1 MLRFEIRQHGKKPY
15 QFESVKGTVF
25 VGRDQS
31 MDLVLDDP
39 RVSRQHAV
47 ITSKDGNYF
56 IQDVGGRNPVRV
68 NRKVVVRHF
77 LREGDSVLLGDT
89 HLKFQEARDGPAGAD
104 LGGAGEATEDGSA
117 VVDARETFQNLRDTP
132 DILSSERTVSGTVDD
147 EEEDVV
153 SVGGPARNL
162 RILRNFSELIRNIS
176 DRQRLLESALHA
188 ALDNLDVKYGFIG
201 LFGPGGE
208 LEIRV
213 QRSPR
218 DPAGPISYSSAIVER
233 AQQEGIAILF
243 GADGDGDSEPSRA
256 GLDARSLKQLQI
268 SSAMCLPL
276 FRAEE
281 VYGVLYVDDRDR
293 ENAFTEEDLYFANIL
308 SNLICLAVEKEELY
322 EQIRDENIELKT
334 ILHQKNRFISVS
346 PQMKEVQRRVKR
358 VAGFDTTVLLSGE
371 SGTGKG
377 LLARAVHDRSMRR
390 ARPFVEVNCSAIEEG
405 LLELELFGCEAGHDI
420 AGVDSRGKA
429 GKIEQADGGTLFLDD
444 VDGMSLDAQA
454 KILSTLEKEAVDRL
468 GSTAGRGVDLRIIA
482 ASNRDLGQAVAD
494 GQFRDDLH
502 HRLSLFR
509 LVIPPLRERGQD
521 ILKLAEHLLK
531 SLCRRHRVDAKPISA
546 DGQARLLGHA
556 WPGNVRE
563 LSHEL
568 ERTIV
573 FEEGDE
579 WTFAALP
586 GPAGTVENETA
597 ASGALNPNFDF
608 PQEGFSLDATFTE
621 RAMPVQEWMKSLQA
635 NPEECVEM
643 TSLTDYREDRNLPG
657 DAARETCYYSV
668 TPKYIYQPLQ
678 MGLYERN
685 GDMQIGS
692 QYTPTGWDRTYL
704 KWAVP
709 AYTNKA
715 RRSEVK
721 RQMGI

>member
-15 QFESVKGTVF
+15 QFESVKSTVF

-68 NRKVVVRHF
+68 NRKVVVRHL
-77 LREGDSVLLGDT
+77 LRKGDAVLLGNT
-89 HLKFQEARDGPAGAD
+89 HLKFQKAGDGPAGTD
-104 LGGAGEATEDGSA
+104 LSDAGEAAEDASA

-147 EEEDVV
+147 EEDLV
-153 SVGGPARNL
+153 SAGGAVRNL

-218 DPAGPISYSSAIVER
+218 DPAGPISYSSSIVER

-243 GADGDGDSEPSRA
+243 DAEGDSGPSRA
-256 GLDARSLKQLQI
+256 GLDSRSLKQLQI

-276 FRAEE
+276 FKAEE
-281 VYGVLYVDDRDR
+281 VYGVLYVDDRGR
-293 ENAFTEEDLYFANIL
+293 ETPFTEEDLYFANIL

-405 LLELELFGCEAGHDI
+405 LLELELFGCEPGHDI

-429 GKIEQADGGTLFLDD
+429 GKLEQADGGTLFLDD

-454 KILSTLEKEAVDRL
+454 KILSALEKEAVDRL

-482 ASNRDLGQAVAD
+482 ASNRPLSASVEEKSFREDLYY
-494 GQFRDDLH
+494 
-502 HRLSLFR
+502 RLKVFQIELA
-509 LVIPPLRERGQD
+509 PLRERRED
-521 ILKLAEHLLK
+521 ILPLAQHFLSVLQYEDRGPVDLSPRTKELLMAY
-531 SLCRRHRVDAKPISA
+531 H
-546 DGQARLLGHA
+546 
-556 WPGNVRE
+556 WPGNIRE
-563 LSHEL
+563 LKHFIEEAFLVSNGT
-568 ERTIV
+568 TIYP
-573 FEEGDE
+573 EN
-579 WTFAALP
+579 LP
-586 GPAGTVENETA
+586 DD
-597 ASGALNPNFDF
+597 L
-608 PQEGFSLDATFTE
+608 
-621 RAMPVQEWMKSLQA
+621 R
-635 NPEECVEM
+635 
-643 TSLTDYREDRNLPG
+643 REDNPQPSGTLSEIEAQHIRKVLQ
-657 DAARETCYYSV
+657 SV
-668 TPKYIYQPLQ
+668 NWNKRRASEVLGINRST
-678 MGLYERN
+678 LYEKIRLYHIEKQEDLPP
-685 GDMQIGS
+685 GEEDESPG
-692 QYTPTGWDRTYL
+692 
-704 KWAVP
+704 
-709 AYTNKA
+709 
-715 RRSEVK
+715 
-721 RQMGI
+721 

>member
-15 QFESVKGTVF
+15 QFESVKSTVF

-89 HLKFQEARDGPAGAD
+89 HLKFQEAGDGPAGAD

-188 ALDNLDVKYGFIG
+188 SLDNLDVKYGFIG

-243 GADGDGDSEPSRA
+243 DAEGDSGPSRA
-256 GLDARSLKQLQI
+256 GLDSRSLKQLQI

-276 FRAEE
+276 FKAEE
-281 VYGVLYVDDRDR
+281 VYGVLYVDDRGR
-293 ENAFTEEDLYFANIL
+293 ETPFMEEDLYFANIL

-390 ARPFVEVNCSAIEEG
+390 VRPFVEVNCSAIEEG

-429 GKIEQADGGTLFLDD
+429 GKLEQADGGTLFLDD

-482 ASNRDLGQAVAD
+482 ASNRPLSASVEEKSFREDLYY
-494 GQFRDDLH
+494 
-502 HRLSLFR
+502 RLKVFQIELA
-509 LVIPPLRERGQD
+509 PLRERRED
-521 ILKLAEHLLK
+521 ILPLAQHFLSVLQYEDRGPVDLSPRTKELLMAY
-531 SLCRRHRVDAKPISA
+531 H
-546 DGQARLLGHA
+546 
-556 WPGNVRE
+556 WPGNIRE
-563 LSHEL
+563 LKHFIEEAFLVSNGT
-568 ERTIV
+568 TIYP
-573 FEEGDE
+573 EN
-579 WTFAALP
+579 LP
-586 GPAGTVENETA
+586 DD
-597 ASGALNPNFDF
+597 L
-608 PQEGFSLDATFTE
+608 
-621 RAMPVQEWMKSLQA
+621 R
-635 NPEECVEM
+635 
-643 TSLTDYREDRNLPG
+643 REDNPQPSGTLSEIEAQHIRKVLQ
-657 DAARETCYYSV
+657 SV
-668 TPKYIYQPLQ
+668 NWNKRRASEVLGINRST
-678 MGLYERN
+678 LYEKIRLYHIEKQEDLPP
-685 GDMQIGS
+685 GEEDG
-692 QYTPTGWDRTYL
+692 TPG
-704 KWAVP
+704 
-709 AYTNKA
+709 
-715 RRSEVK
+715 
-721 RQMGI
+721 

>member
-1 MLRFEIRQHGKKPY
+1 MIPGTGRCLYSSERMAFRLQPRFITVPVLLMLRFEIRQHGKKPY
-15 QFESVKGTVF
+15 QFESVKSTVF

-68 NRKVVVRHF
+68 NRKVVVRHL
-77 LREGDSVLLGDT
+77 LRKGDAVLLGNT
-89 HLKFQEARDGPAGAD
+89 HLKFQEAGDDPAGTD
-104 LGGAGEATEDGSA
+104 LSGAGEAVDDASA

-147 EEEDVV
+147 EEDLV
-153 SVGGPARNL
+153 SVGGAARNL

-218 DPAGPISYSSAIVER
+218 DPAGPISYSSSIVER

-243 GADGDGDSEPSRA
+243 DAEGDSGPSRA
-256 GLDARSLKQLQI
+256 GLDSRSLKQLQI

-276 FRAEE
+276 FKAEE
-281 VYGVLYVDDRDR
+281 VYGVLYVDDRGR
-293 ENAFTEEDLYFANIL
+293 ETPFMEEDLYFANIL

-405 LLELELFGCEAGHDI
+405 LLELELFGCEPGHDI

-429 GKIEQADGGTLFLDD
+429 GKLELADGGTLFLDD

-454 KILSTLEKEAVDRL
+454 KILSALEKEAVDRL

-482 ASNRDLGQAVAD
+482 ASNRPLSASVEEKSFREDLYY
-494 GQFRDDLH
+494 
-502 HRLSLFR
+502 RLKVFQIELA
-509 LVIPPLRERGQD
+509 PLRERRED
-521 ILKLAEHLLK
+521 ILPLAQHFLSVLQYEDRGPVDLSPRTKELLMAY
-531 SLCRRHRVDAKPISA
+531 H
-546 DGQARLLGHA
+546 
-556 WPGNVRE
+556 WPGNIRE
-563 LSHEL
+563 LKHFIEEAFLVSNGT
-568 ERTIV
+568 TIYP
-573 FEEGDE
+573 EN
-579 WTFAALP
+579 LP
-586 GPAGTVENETA
+586 DD
-597 ASGALNPNFDF
+597 L
-608 PQEGFSLDATFTE
+608 
-621 RAMPVQEWMKSLQA
+621 R
-635 NPEECVEM
+635 
-643 TSLTDYREDRNLPG
+643 REDNPQPSGTLSEIEAQHIRKVLQ
-657 DAARETCYYSV
+657 SV
-668 TPKYIYQPLQ
+668 NWNKRRASEVLGINRST
-678 MGLYERN
+678 LYEKIRLYHIEKQEDLPP
-685 GDMQIGS
+685 GEEDGS
-692 QYTPTGWDRTYL
+692 PG
-704 KWAVP
+704 
-709 AYTNKA
+709 
-715 RRSEVK
+715 
-721 RQMGI
+721 

>member
-68 NRKVVVRHF
+68 NRKVVVRHL

-89 HLKFQEARDGPAGAD
+89 HLKFQEAGDGSAGAD

-233 AQQEGIAILF
+233 VQQEGIAILF
-243 GADGDGDSEPSRA
+243 DAEGDSGPSRA
-256 GLDARSLKQLQI
+256 GLDSRSLKQLQI

-276 FRAEE
+276 FKAEE
-281 VYGVLYVDDRDR
+281 VYGVLYVDDRGR
-293 ENAFTEEDLYFANIL
+293 ETPFTEEDLYFANIL

-482 ASNRDLGQAVAD
+482 ASNRPLSASVEEKSFREDLYY
-494 GQFRDDLH
+494 
-502 HRLSLFR
+502 RLKVFQIELA
-509 LVIPPLRERGQD
+509 PLRERRED
-521 ILKLAEHLLK
+521 ILPLAQHFLSVLQYEDRGPVDLSPRTKELLMAY
-531 SLCRRHRVDAKPISA
+531 H
-546 DGQARLLGHA
+546 
-556 WPGNVRE
+556 WPGNIRE
-563 LSHEL
+563 LKHFIEEAFLVSNGT
-568 ERTIV
+568 TIYP
-573 FEEGDE
+573 EN
-579 WTFAALP
+579 LP
-586 GPAGTVENETA
+586 DD
-597 ASGALNPNFDF
+597 L
-608 PQEGFSLDATFTE
+608 
-621 RAMPVQEWMKSLQA
+621 R
-635 NPEECVEM
+635 
-643 TSLTDYREDRNLPG
+643 REDNPQPSGTLSEIEAQHIRKVLQ
-657 DAARETCYYSV
+657 SV
-668 TPKYIYQPLQ
+668 NWNKRRASEVLGINRST
-678 MGLYERN
+678 LYEKIRLYHIEKQEDLPP
-685 GDMQIGS
+685 GEEDGA
-692 QYTPTGWDRTYL
+692 PG
-704 KWAVP
+704 
-709 AYTNKA
+709 
-715 RRSEVK
+715 
-721 RQMGI
+721 

>member
-89 HLKFQEARDGPAGAD
+89 HLKFQEAGDGSAGAD

-132 DILSSERTVSGTVDD
+132 DILSSERTVAGTVDD
-147 EEEDVV
+147 EEEDAV
-153 SVGGPARNL
+153 SVGGSARNL

-233 AQQEGIAILF
+233 VQQEGIAILF
-243 GADGDGDSEPSRA
+243 DAEGDSGPSRA
-256 GLDARSLKQLQI
+256 GLDSRSLKQLQI

-276 FRAEE
+276 FKAEE
-281 VYGVLYVDDRDR
+281 VYGVLYVDDRGR
-293 ENAFTEEDLYFANIL
+293 ETPFTEEDLYFANIL

-346 PQMKEVQRRVKR
+346 PQMKEVKRRVKR

-405 LLELELFGCEAGHDI
+405 LLELELFGCEPGHDI

-429 GKIEQADGGTLFLDD
+429 GKLEQADGGTLFLDD

-482 ASNRDLGQAVAD
+482 ASNRPLSASVEEKSFREDLYY
-494 GQFRDDLH
+494 
-502 HRLSLFR
+502 RLKVFQIELA
-509 LVIPPLRERGQD
+509 PLRERRED
-521 ILKLAEHLLK
+521 ILPLAQHFLSVLQYEDRGPVDLSPRTKELLMAY
-531 SLCRRHRVDAKPISA
+531 H
-546 DGQARLLGHA
+546 
-556 WPGNVRE
+556 WPGNIRE
-563 LSHEL
+563 LKHFIEEAFLVSNGT
-568 ERTIV
+568 TIYP
-573 FEEGDE
+573 EN
-579 WTFAALP
+579 LP
-586 GPAGTVENETA
+586 DD
-597 ASGALNPNFDF
+597 L
-608 PQEGFSLDATFTE
+608 
-621 RAMPVQEWMKSLQA
+621 R
-635 NPEECVEM
+635 
-643 TSLTDYREDRNLPG
+643 REDNPQPSGTLSEIEAQHIRKVLQ
-657 DAARETCYYSV
+657 SV
-668 TPKYIYQPLQ
+668 NWNKRRASEVLGINRST
-678 MGLYERN
+678 LYEKIRLYHIEKQEDLPP
-685 GDMQIGS
+685 GEEDESPG
-692 QYTPTGWDRTYL
+692 
-704 KWAVP
+704 
-709 AYTNKA
+709 
-715 RRSEVK
+715 
-721 RQMGI
+721 

>member
-1 MLRFEIRQHGKKPY
+1 MIPGEGRHLYSPERTAFRLQPRFITVPVLLMLRFEIRQHGKKPY
-15 QFESVKGTVF
+15 QFESVKSTVF

-68 NRKVVVRHF
+68 NRKVVVRHL
-77 LREGDSVLLGDT
+77 LRKGDAVLLGNT
-89 HLKFQEARDGPAGAD
+89 HLKFQEAGDGSAGTD
-104 LGGAGEATEDGSA
+104 LSGAGEAAEDASA

-147 EEEDVV
+147 EEDLV
-153 SVGGPARNL
+153 SAGGAARNL

-218 DPAGPISYSSAIVER
+218 DPAGPISYSSSIVER

-243 GADGDGDSEPSRA
+243 DAEGDSGPSRA
-256 GLDARSLKQLQI
+256 GLDSRSLKQLQI

-276 FRAEE
+276 FKAEE
-281 VYGVLYVDDRDR
+281 VYGVLYVDDRGR
-293 ENAFTEEDLYFANIL
+293 ETPFTEEDLYFANIL

-405 LLELELFGCEAGHDI
+405 LLELELFGCEPGHDI

-429 GKIEQADGGTLFLDD
+429 GKLEQADGGTLFLDD

-454 KILSTLEKEAVDRL
+454 KILSALEKEAVDRL

-482 ASNRDLGQAVAD
+482 ASNRPLSASVEEKSFREDLYY
-494 GQFRDDLH
+494 
-502 HRLSLFR
+502 RLKVFQIELA
-509 LVIPPLRERGQD
+509 PLRERRED
-521 ILKLAEHLLK
+521 ILPLAQHFLSVLQYEDRGPVDLSPRTKELLMAY
-531 SLCRRHRVDAKPISA
+531 H
-546 DGQARLLGHA
+546 
-556 WPGNVRE
+556 WPGNIRE
-563 LSHEL
+563 LKHFIEEAFLVSNGT
-568 ERTIV
+568 TIYP
-573 FEEGDE
+573 EN
-579 WTFAALP
+579 LP
-586 GPAGTVENETA
+586 DD
-597 ASGALNPNFDF
+597 L
-608 PQEGFSLDATFTE
+608 
-621 RAMPVQEWMKSLQA
+621 R
-635 NPEECVEM
+635 
-643 TSLTDYREDRNLPG
+643 REDNPQPSGTLSEIEAQHIRKVLQ
-657 DAARETCYYSV
+657 SV
-668 TPKYIYQPLQ
+668 NWNKRRASEVLGINRST
-678 MGLYERN
+678 LYEKIRLYHIEKQEDLPP
-685 GDMQIGS
+685 GEEDESPG
-692 QYTPTGWDRTYL
+692 
-704 KWAVP
+704 
-709 AYTNKA
+709 
-715 RRSEVK
+715 
-721 RQMGI
+721 

>member
-15 QFESVKGTVF
+15 IFESVKSTVF

-31 MDLVLDDP
+31 MDMILDDP

-47 ITSKDGNYF
+47 ITSKDGCYF

-68 NRKVVVRHF
+68 NRKVVVRH
-77 LREGDSVLLGDT
+77 LLQDGDAVLLGNT
-89 HLKFQEARDGPAGAD
+89 HLKFKVGEEPPVGAEEY
-104 LGGAGEATEDGSA
+104 GGSEETGDQTAA
-117 VVDARETFQNLRDTP
+117 VVDARETFQHLRDTP
-132 DILSSERTVSGTVDD
+132 DMLSSESTISGTVED
-147 EEEDVV
+147 EEEDAAAAP
-153 SVGGPARNL
+153 GPRRNL

-218 DPAGPISYSSAIVER
+218 DPAGPISYSASIVER

-293 ENAFTEEDLYFANIL
+293 ENAFAEEDLYFANIL

-334 ILHQKNRFISVS
+334 ILHQKNRLVGVS

-358 VAGFDTTVLLSGE
+358 VAGFDTTILLSGE

-377 LLARAVHDRSMRR
+377 LLARAIHDRSIRR
-390 ARPFVEVNCSAIEEG
+390 AKPFVEINCSAIEDS
-405 LLELELFGCEAGHDI
+405 LLEIELFGYEAGHDI
-420 AGVDSRGKA
+420 AGADSRGKT
-429 GKIEQADGGTLFLDD
+429 GKIEKADGGTLFLDD
-444 VDGMSLDAQA
+444 VDCMSLDVQA
-454 KILSTLEKEAVDRL
+454 KILSVLEKEAVDRL
-468 GSTAGRGVDLRIIA
+468 GATAGRSVDLRIVA
-482 ASNRDLGQAVAD
+482 ASNKPLSSVVEKKGFREDLYY
-494 GQFRDDLH
+494 
-502 HRLSLFR
+502 RLKVFQIELA
-509 LVIPPLRERGQD
+509 PLRDRRED
-521 ILKLAEHLLK
+521 ILPLSQHFLSVLQYEDRGPVDLSPRAKELLMAY
-531 SLCRRHRVDAKPISA
+531 H
-546 DGQARLLGHA
+546 

-563 LSHEL
+563 LKHFIEEAFLVSNGT
-568 ERTIV
+568 TIYP
-573 FEEGDE
+573 EN
-579 WTFAALP
+579 LP
-586 GPAGTVENETA
+586 DD
-597 ASGALNPNFDF
+597 L
-608 PQEGFSLDATFTE
+608 
-621 RAMPVQEWMKSLQA
+621 R
-635 NPEECVEM
+635 
-643 TSLTDYREDRNLPG
+643 REDNPQPSGTLSEIEGQHIRRVLQSVNWNKRR
-657 DAARETCYYSV
+657 AAEVLGINRST
-668 TPKYIYQPLQ
+668 
-678 MGLYERN
+678 LYEKIRLYHIEKQEEPPPEA
-685 GDMQIGS
+685 GAE
-692 QYTPTGWDRTYL
+692 P
-704 KWAVP
+704 P
-709 AYTNKA
+709 A
-715 RRSEVK
+715 
-721 RQMGI
+721 

>member
-68 NRKVVVRHF
+68 NRKVVVRHL

-89 HLKFQEARDGPAGAD
+89 HLKFQEAGDGSAGAD

-132 DILSSERTVSGTVDD
+132 DILSSERTVAGTVDD
-147 EEEDVV
+147 EEEDAV
-153 SVGGPARNL
+153 SVGGSARNL

-233 AQQEGIAILF
+233 VQQEGIAILF
-243 GADGDGDSEPSRA
+243 DAEGDSGPSRA
-256 GLDARSLKQLQI
+256 GLDSRSLKQLQI

-276 FRAEE
+276 FKAEE
-281 VYGVLYVDDRDR
+281 VYGVLYVDDRGR
-293 ENAFTEEDLYFANIL
+293 ETPFTEEDLYFANIL

-405 LLELELFGCEAGHDI
+405 LLEFELFGCEAGHDI

-429 GKIEQADGGTLFLDD
+429 GKLEQADGGTLFLDD

-482 ASNRDLGQAVAD
+482 ASNRPLSASVEEKSFREDLYY
-494 GQFRDDLH
+494 
-502 HRLSLFR
+502 RLKVFQIELA
-509 LVIPPLRERGQD
+509 PLRERRED
-521 ILKLAEHLLK
+521 ILPLAQHFLSVLQYEDRGPVDLSPRTKELLMAY
-531 SLCRRHRVDAKPISA
+531 H
-546 DGQARLLGHA
+546 
-556 WPGNVRE
+556 WPGNIRE
-563 LSHEL
+563 LKHFIEEAFLVSNGT
-568 ERTIV
+568 TIYP
-573 FEEGDE
+573 EN
-579 WTFAALP
+579 LP
-586 GPAGTVENETA
+586 DD
-597 ASGALNPNFDF
+597 L
-608 PQEGFSLDATFTE
+608 
-621 RAMPVQEWMKSLQA
+621 R
-635 NPEECVEM
+635 
-643 TSLTDYREDRNLPG
+643 REDNPQPSGTLSEIEAQHIRKVLQ
-657 DAARETCYYSV
+657 SV
-668 TPKYIYQPLQ
+668 NWNKRRASEVLGINRST
-678 MGLYERN
+678 LYEKIRLYHIEKQEDLPP
-685 GDMQIGS
+685 GGEDGA
-692 QYTPTGWDRTYL
+692 PG
-704 KWAVP
+704 
-709 AYTNKA
+709 
-715 RRSEVK
+715 
-721 RQMGI
+721 

>member
-1 MLRFEIRQHGKKPY
+1 MIPGTGRCLYSSERMAFRLQPRFITVPVLLMLRFEIRQHGKKPY
-15 QFESVKGTVF
+15 QFESVKSTVF

-68 NRKVVVRHF
+68 NRKVVVRHL
-77 LREGDSVLLGDT
+77 LRKGDAVLLGNT
-89 HLKFQEARDGPAGAD
+89 HLKFQEAGDDPAGTD
-104 LGGAGEATEDGSA
+104 LSGAGEAVDDASA

-147 EEEDVV
+147 EEDLV
-153 SVGGPARNL
+153 SVGGAARNL

-218 DPAGPISYSSAIVER
+218 DPAGPISYSSSIVER

-243 GADGDGDSEPSRA
+243 DAEGDSGPSRA
-256 GLDARSLKQLQI
+256 GLDSRSLKQLQI

-276 FRAEE
+276 FKAEE
-281 VYGVLYVDDRDR
+281 VYGVLYVDDRGR
-293 ENAFTEEDLYFANIL
+293 ETPFTEEDLYFANIL

-405 LLELELFGCEAGHDI
+405 LLELELFGCEPGHDI

-429 GKIEQADGGTLFLDD
+429 GKLELADGGTLFLDD

-454 KILSTLEKEAVDRL
+454 KILSALEKEAVDRL

-482 ASNRDLGQAVAD
+482 ASNRPLSASVEKKSFREDLYY
-494 GQFRDDLH
+494 
-502 HRLSLFR
+502 RLKVFQIELA
-509 LVIPPLRERGQD
+509 PLRERRED
-521 ILKLAEHLLK
+521 ILPLAQHFLSVLQYEDRGPVDLSPRTKELLMAY
-531 SLCRRHRVDAKPISA
+531 H
-546 DGQARLLGHA
+546 
-556 WPGNVRE
+556 WPGNIRE
-563 LSHEL
+563 LKHFIEEAFLVSNGT
-568 ERTIV
+568 TIY
-573 FEEGDE
+573 
-579 WTFAALP
+579 P
-586 GPAGTVENETA
+586 ENLA
-597 ASGALNPNFDF
+597 DDL
-608 PQEGFSLDATFTE
+608 
-621 RAMPVQEWMKSLQA
+621 R
-635 NPEECVEM
+635 
-643 TSLTDYREDRNLPG
+643 REDNPQPSGTLSEIEAQHIRKVLQ
-657 DAARETCYYSV
+657 SV
-668 TPKYIYQPLQ
+668 NWNKRRASEVLGINRST
-678 MGLYERN
+678 LYEKIRLYHIEKQEDLPP
-685 GDMQIGS
+685 GAEDGS
-692 QYTPTGWDRTYL
+692 PD
-704 KWAVP
+704 
-709 AYTNKA
+709 
-715 RRSEVK
+715 
-721 RQMGI
+721 

>member
-1 MLRFEIRQHGKKPY
+1 M
-15 QFESVKGTVF
+15 
-25 VGRDQS
+25 
-31 MDLVLDDP
+31 
-39 RVSRQHAV
+39 
-47 ITSKDGNYF
+47 
-56 IQDVGGRNPVRV
+56 
-68 NRKVVVRHF
+68 
-77 LREGDSVLLGDT
+77 
-89 HLKFQEARDGPAGAD
+89 
-104 LGGAGEATEDGSA
+104 
-117 VVDARETFQNLRDTP
+117 
-132 DILSSERTVSGTVDD
+132 
-147 EEEDVV
+147 V

-243 GADGDGDSEPSRA
+243 DAEGDSGPSRA
-256 GLDARSLKQLQI
+256 GLDSRSLKQLQI

-276 FRAEE
+276 FKAEE
-281 VYGVLYVDDRDR
+281 VYGVLYVDDRGR
-293 ENAFTEEDLYFANIL
+293 ETPFMEEDLYFANIL

-429 GKIEQADGGTLFLDD
+429 GKLEQADGGTLFLDD

-482 ASNRDLGQAVAD
+482 ASNRPLSASVEEKIFREDLYY
-494 GQFRDDLH
+494 
-502 HRLSLFR
+502 RLKVFQIELA
-509 LVIPPLRERGQD
+509 PLRERRED
-521 ILKLAEHLLK
+521 ILPLAQHFLSVLQYEDRGPVDLSPRTKELLMAY
-531 SLCRRHRVDAKPISA
+531 H
-546 DGQARLLGHA
+546 
-556 WPGNVRE
+556 WPGNIRE
-563 LSHEL
+563 LKHFIEEAFLVSNGT
-568 ERTIV
+568 TIYP
-573 FEEGDE
+573 EN
-579 WTFAALP
+579 LP
-586 GPAGTVENETA
+586 DD
-597 ASGALNPNFDF
+597 L
-608 PQEGFSLDATFTE
+608 
-621 RAMPVQEWMKSLQA
+621 R
-635 NPEECVEM
+635 
-643 TSLTDYREDRNLPG
+643 REDNPQPSGTLSEIEAQHIRKVLQ
-657 DAARETCYYSV
+657 SV
-668 TPKYIYQPLQ
+668 NWNKRRASEVLGINRST
-678 MGLYERN
+678 LYEKIRLYHIEKQEDLPL
-685 GDMQIGS
+685 GEEDGA
-692 QYTPTGWDRTYL
+692 PG
-704 KWAVP
+704 
-709 AYTNKA
+709 
-715 RRSEVK
+715 
-721 RQMGI
+721 

>member
-15 QFESVKGTVF
+15 IFESVKSTVF
-25 VGRDQS
+25 VGRDRS
-31 MDLVLDDP
+31 MDMILDDP

-47 ITSKDGNYF
+47 ITSKDGCYF

-68 NRKVVVRHF
+68 NRKVVVRH
-77 LREGDSVLLGDT
+77 LLQAGDAVLLGDT
-89 HLKFQEARDGPAGAD
+89 HLKFQVGGEQPEAIVKDGGSAET
-104 LGGAGEATEDGSA
+104 GESASA

-132 DILSSERTVSGTVDD
+132 EMLSSERTISGTVDD
-147 EEEDVV
+147 DEEDVAAIA
-153 SVGGPARNL
+153 GPGRNL

-218 DPAGPISYSSAIVER
+218 DPAGPISYSSSIVER

-334 ILHQKNRFISVS
+334 ILHQKNRLVGVS

-358 VAGFDTTVLLSGE
+358 VAGFDTTILLSGE

-377 LLARAVHDRSMRR
+377 LLARAIHDRSMRR
-390 ARPFVEVNCSAIEEG
+390 AKPFVEINCSAIEDG
-405 LLELELFGCEAGHDI
+405 LLEIELFGYEAGHDI
-420 AGVDSRGKA
+420 AGADSRGKA
-429 GKIEQADGGTLFLDD
+429 GKIEKADGGTLFLDD
-444 VDGMSLDAQA
+444 VDCMSLDVQA
-454 KILSTLEKEAVDRL
+454 KILSVLEKEAVDRL
-468 GSTAGRGVDLRIIA
+468 GATAGRSVDLRIVA
-482 ASNRDLGQAVAD
+482 ASNKPLSSVVEKKGFREDLYY
-494 GQFRDDLH
+494 
-502 HRLSLFR
+502 RLKVFQIELA
-509 LVIPPLRERGQD
+509 PLRDRRED
-521 ILKLAEHLLK
+521 ILPLSQHFLSVLQYEDRGSVDLSPRARELLMAY
-531 SLCRRHRVDAKPISA
+531 H
-546 DGQARLLGHA
+546 
-556 WPGNVRE
+556 WPGNIRE
-563 LSHEL
+563 LKHFIEEAFLVSNGT
-568 ERTIV
+568 TIYP
-573 FEEGDE
+573 EN
-579 WTFAALP
+579 LP
-586 GPAGTVENETA
+586 DD
-597 ASGALNPNFDF
+597 L
-608 PQEGFSLDATFTE
+608 
-621 RAMPVQEWMKSLQA
+621 R
-635 NPEECVEM
+635 
-643 TSLTDYREDRNLPG
+643 REDNPQPSGTLSEIEGQHIRRVLQSVNWNKRR
-657 DAARETCYYSV
+657 AAEVLGINRST
-668 TPKYIYQPLQ
+668 
-678 MGLYERN
+678 LYEKIRLYHIERQEESPPEAEA
-685 GDMQIGS
+685 D
-692 QYTPTGWDRTYL
+692 P
-704 KWAVP
+704 P
-709 AYTNKA
+709 A
-715 RRSEVK
+715 
-721 RQMGI
+721 